1 MDWELD
7 DDTDLL
13 RPLDEA
19 AVSAVLALEPGT
31 PEFEDAFWGML
42 GGCDLPRSLPNQWV
56 WLANLPQSL
65 AIKKLRLLA
74 LRRWISG
81 AHKVLSAGPV
91 RAVRPMAMLRSMD
104 GARAPDPVQCKAAG
118 IAAVLTPRL
127 ARPNP
132 SPA

>member
-13 RPLDEA
+13 RPLDEG
-19 AVSAVLALEPGT
+19 AVAAVLALDGGT
-31 PEFEDAFWGML
+31 QEFDDAFWGL
-42 GGCDLPRSLPNQWV
+42 FGGCDLPGSRPNQWV

-65 AIKKLRLLA
+65 ALKRLRLLA

-81 AHKVLSAGPV
+81 AHKTRSAAPV
-91 RAVRPMAMLRSMD
+91 RAIRPMATLGHAHGSWP
-104 GARAPDPVQCKAAG
+104 PDPVQCKAAG
-118 IAAVLTPRL
+118 IAAVLAPRL

-132 SPA
+132 LPA

>member
-81 AHKVLSAGPV
+81 AYKALSAGAVPV
-91 RAVRPMAMLRSMD
+91 RAMAPLRRV
-104 GARAPDPVQCKAAG
+104 GASWPPDPVQCKAAG

-132 SPA
+132 SSA

>member
-7 DDTDLL
+7 ADTDLL

-31 PEFEDAFWGML
+31 PEFEGAFWGLL
-42 GGCDLPRSLPNQWV
+42 GGCDLPGSPANQWV

-65 AIKKLRLLA
+65 ALKRLRLLA